1 MASSTM
7 ERTAQQKFEQWLA
20 ENPSCT
26 LAQAVRMGKKLDFLV
41 LYNTN
46 PLNVNNEFVWR
57 LNSYAKW
64 RGVRAPVSLEK
75 FVKDMDVKGALRGKH
90 YIVSFEDLY
99 EFMGKHPPF
108 GAEQPEVVTPTTTA
122 GEEDADDEAVGEGEE
137 LGEELPEPENAD
149 VEQAAAQAE
158 LEELVEREVEKMAAK
173 AEAVAEEEAAKAA
186 EAKKT
191 KPTPKKKVCVFPGFH
206 PSDPMVIILVL

>member
-1 MASSTM
+1 
-7 ERTAQQKFEQWLA
+7 
-20 ENPSCT
+20 
-26 LAQAVRMGKKLDFLV
+26 
-41 LYNTN
+41 
-46 PLNVNNEFVWR
+46 
-57 LNSYAKW
+57 
-64 RGVRAPVSLEK
+64 
-75 FVKDMDVKGALRGKH
+75 MDVLGALRGKH

-108 GAEQPEVVTPTTTA
+108 GDEQPEVVTPTTAA
-122 GEEDADDEAVGEGEE
+122 GEEDADDEAVGEGEELGEEVPEPEDADDEAVGEGEE
-137 LGEELPEPENAD
+137 LGEELPEPEDAD

-173 AEAVAEEEAAKAA
+173 AEAVAEEEAAKPA